1 MSKGSG
7 SVADQTIRF
16 TVSLPEELLAALDR
30 RVQTRGYESRSG
42 LVRDLIREK
51 LVEDRWQDE
60 GKDVV
65 GVLTISYDHHQRD
78 LTHKIMEIQH
88 NQYVHILCSTHV
100 HLDHHNC
107 LETIIISG
115 HPPEIERISD
125 EIRTLRGVRF
135 AELTRAAKVD
145 L

>member
-1 MSKGSG
+1 MSRPDK
-7 SVADQTIRF
+7 VIRF
-16 TVSLPEELLAALDR
+16 TVSLPEELLTELDK
-30 RVQTRGYESRSG
+30 RVTAKGYDSRSE

-51 LVEDRWQDE
+51 IVEDRWQDE
-60 GKDVV
+60 GEEVV

-78 LTHKIMEIQH
+78 LAHKIMEVQH

-107 LETIIISG
+107 LETIIIAG

-125 EIRTLRGVRF
+125 EIGTLRGVRF
-135 AELTRAAKVD
+135 AELTRASKVEA
-145 L
+145 

>member
-1 MSKGSG
+1 
-7 SVADQTIRF
+7 
-16 TVSLPEELLAALDR
+16 
-30 RVQTRGYESRSG
+30 
-42 LVRDLIREK
+42 
-51 LVEDRWQDE
+51 
-60 GKDVV
+60 
-65 GVLTISYDHHQRD
+65 
-78 LTHKIMEIQH
+78 MEIQH

-125 EIRTLRGVRF
+125 EIRTLRGVRV